1 MIDCRINIGTYTT
14 VKNTFKDILNNISEK
29 EIKLLS
35 SNLSAMVDKVFQQI
49 KESNKNNLLV
59 KEIKSLTDKQSDSY
73 KTKYYK
79 VLFGTILAPI
89 VHNDTMTKE
98 ITGENG
104 KNLLENLKKNEYNYP
119 KIALSDVTKNLIT
132 TQEKIFFDMN
142 KIDNAI
148 RQFLEETK
156 YSNKQNFEEI
166 VPLIKQMVGEKEDKL
181 IQAYIY
187 LKTNHLPFKVNY
199 EGDNPLGDKILHLDE
214 ANFELVRD
222 NENENNTWNVMYNG
236 DKVGT
241 TFPLDLDTTLTTNRN
256 RLKEF
261 GVQDAEIEQGIKQVE
276 MFRQKLNA
284 NSTLKVKM
292 GANNRK
298 GYIQTKDNI
307 DYISLKKIKDL
318 QLEENQNDKGEI
330 EPTIRIDTRPFITYK
345 GGSIDER
352 TLNVEIQ
359 TGGET
364 TTIKDLL
371 MEFKDTSP
379 YTVLLD
385 IEGNSKKELLNI
397 LKLQGIVPNPAYMR
411 PFTFY
416 SYKKIDKNFDNTGRL
431 MINEKDSLSTTITE
445 AVENT
450 LQQAQTMFDSGVTA
464 EISNAQINKLSNF
477 FLNNDIAQRL
487 IKTIT
492 KLYTDK
498 SNYSKIY
505 WIKEGIEKYGNGFF
519 DKPTKEMLKDD
530 ILKKQNFWAT
540 EGVYYYGDKQDK
552 VFLSKGNLMN
562 LLSKMMSK
570 EGKGILRHKLTNGW
584 ESGLVTNSVQ
594 YGENTFQMLV
604 QEFADLKLLYNFDL
618 NSDNKTTEDT
628 LNSSLT
634 IKELKKIV
642 KELTGKEVTI
652 KYGGI
657 PQKPNLSFD
666 ISAEQ
671 ETYPNISK
679 EQIMEELSRYN
690 ADTTIINVNGV
701 EINIEPYLQGLKILG
716 DSNKNLDRYKK
727 YIVDR
732 ISQKSK
738 NELKFCII

>member
-59 KEIKSLTDKQSDSY
+59 KEIKSLTNKQSDSY

-89 VHNDTMTKE
+89 VHNDTITKE

-104 KNLLENLKKNEYNYP
+104 RNLLEYLKKNEYNYP
-119 KIALSDVTKNLIT
+119 KITLSEVTKNLIV

-142 KIDNAI
+142 RIDNAI

-199 EGDNPLGDKILHLDE
+199 EGDNPTGDKILHLDE
-214 ANFELVRD
+214 ATFELVRD
-222 NENENNTWNVMYNG
+222 NDTWNVMYNG

-261 GVQDAEIEQGIKQVE
+261 GIQDAEIEQGIKNIVD
-276 MFRQKLNA
+276 FREKLNT
-284 NSTLKVKM
+284 NSTLQVKM

-318 QLEENQNDKGEI
+318 QLEENQNDKGET

-359 TGGET
+359 TEEGV
-364 TTIKDLL
+364 KNVKSLL
-371 MEFKDTSP
+371 ESFKGFSP

-385 IEGNSKKELLNI
+385 IEGNSRKEFLNI

-450 LQQAQTMFDSGVTA
+450 LQQALTMFDSGVTA
-464 EISNAQINKLSNF
+464 EISNNQINKLSNF

-540 EGVYYYGDKQDK
+540 ERVYYYGDKQDK

-570 EGKGILRHKLTNGW
+570 EGRGILRHKLTNGW

-666 ISAEQ
+666 ISPEQ
-671 ETYPNISK
+671 ESVVNITEK
-679 EQIMEELSRYN
+679 ELQQE
-690 ADTTIINVNGV
+690 V
-701 EINIEPYLQGLKILG
+701 EKMLKGERDSILKVGNIEVDLNQVIEMNQDFYNEDNNIIEDVMIDVKNEIDLLNENRLKI
-716 DSNKNLDRYKK
+716 
-727 YIVDR
+727 
-732 ISQKSK
+732 
-738 NELKFCII
+738 CII